1 MKECHIDCEMNVCV
15 LEEQQDV
22 IRELSVMR
30 RHLKSEQKRLEG
42 QLLQSDRED
51 TQTPLK
57 NR

>member
-1 MKECHIDCEMNVCV
+1 MKEPHIDCVCV
-15 LEEQQDV
+15 LEEKEGV
-22 IRELSVMR
+22 IRELSVLR
-30 RHLKSEQKRLEG
+30 RHLRSEQKRLEG